1 VRASAEYLEAA
12 KGEEVAQQLA
22 AQGYDVVIGPNGPEH
37 GYDLI
42 ATKGSEKLAIEV
54 VLRHDLGVAKE
65 RIQRL
70 RKQAHAQGYEFRL
83 VVASPPHEV
92 AVDVEG
98 LGTELLDHM
107 ISRLP
112 NDLDKLPPRPVP
124 IGVTRIEIDRIQVA
138 ASNIRVVGSGIV
150 EAELHYDRGKAR
162 DGATV
167 KTDFPFTF
175 DVALDRDLHLE
186 HVEAIHVD
194 TSSFDE

>member
-22 AQGYDVVIGPNGPEH
+22 AQGY
-37 GYDLI
+37 
-42 ATKGSEKLAIEV
+42 K
-54 VLRHDLGVAKE
+54 
-65 RIQRL
+65 
-70 RKQAHAQGYEFRL
+70 FRL

-124 IGVTRIEIDRIQVA
+124 IGVTGIEIDRIQVA
-138 ASNIRVVGSGIV
+138 LIRTACS
-150 EAELHYDRGKAR
+150 RQ
-162 DGATV
+162 
-167 KTDFPFTF
+167 
-175 DVALDRDLHLE
+175 
-186 HVEAIHVD
+186 
-194 TSSFDE
+194 